1 MSSRLFCHS
10 LSAVASLA
18 LVGLLNL
25 ATPISVKAEGLP
37 TKSPASEISPT
48 ASSGLGEASVANQ
61 VLRVVLHSPAQLS
74 LFNARGQLLYRAEGR
89 KGLEIV
95 PLKSV
100 DFGFLYL
107 TLRQGQVEQSFRLLY
122 NGK

>member
-1 MSSRLFCHS
+1 MSAFTS
-10 LSAVASLA
+10 LASLA

-25 ATPISVKAEGLP
+25 VMPDSVKAEGLP

-48 ASSGLGEASVANQ
+48 ANLGLGEASVANQ

-100 DFGFLYL
+100 EFGFLYL